1 MEQSND
7 TETVSLTT
15 ADYIKVHLLDRVR
28 HLEKSE
34 PTLTAPLNKSTHHN
48 DRDFL
53 KFSSPD

>member
-34 PTLTAPLNKSTHHN
+34 PTLTAPLNKSPHHN
-48 DRDFL
+48 DRGFF
-53 KFSSPD
+53 KTSSPD

>member
-7 TETVSLTT
+7 TEKVSLTT

-34 PTLTAPLNKSTHHN
+34 PTLRAPLNKSTHHN

-53 KFSSPD
+53 KFSSHD